1 MQRRAIGEI
10 LPPHNNMASL
20 LVSGINHATQFDGLD
35 TTQMMESR
43 MMLGGS
49 GEEEDGASSRSFF
62 KTGANYLQSRPFHQ
76 AVPVTALND
85 F

>member
-10 LPPHNNMASL
+10 LPPHNTMGSL

-49 GEEEDGASSRSFF
+49 GEEEEPSSRSFF

-76 AVPVTALND
+76 LMPITALND